1 MVPEPGWLLSLL
13 RLAAALPPRNDRTR
27 AAETLASV
35 GLTVSDAVRILLTRI
50 TKENGL
56 PAGLVMDPEAH
67 DDNPEAAGRASPAL
81 TLRPL

>member
-1 MVPEPGWLLSLL
+1 M
-13 RLAAALPPRNDRTR
+13 
-27 AAETLASV
+27 

-81 TLRPL
+81 TLKLL